1 MMRAPCPALPR
12 CHGAPPQS
20 RAGSE
25 CCCCCCCFH
34 PAATAGRI
42 NMAAGWAGAELE
54 GALREAQRR
63 GAAATREAVAEAGA
77 RWEHDTPRLVVVQVS
92 EMAS

>member
-1 MMRAPCPALPR
+1 
-12 CHGAPPQS
+12 
-20 RAGSE
+20 
-25 CCCCCCCFH
+25 
-34 PAATAGRI
+34 
-42 NMAAGWAGAELE
+42 MAAGWAGAELE